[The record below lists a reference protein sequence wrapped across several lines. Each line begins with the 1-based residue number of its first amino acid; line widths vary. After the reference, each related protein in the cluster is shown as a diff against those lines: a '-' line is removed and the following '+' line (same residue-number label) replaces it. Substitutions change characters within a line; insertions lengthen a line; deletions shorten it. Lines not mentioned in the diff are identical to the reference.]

1 MMTWEQREELRNTTL
16 PLTDAE
22 KQRVL
27 QEEDEALP
35 DGESDVDGQDSH
47 EVHGGRVPTPICG
60 ICSKCHEHAAPYRPA
75 AIAWTIIRNTLLI
88 LAVFLGAFMGTT
100 FAYTVIVSIFPR
112 LLD

>member
-1 MMTWEQREELRNTTL
+1 MTWEQREELRNTTL

-27 QEEDEALP
+27 HDEDKALP
-35 DGESDVDGQDSH
+35 DGDSH

-60 ICSKCHEHAAPYRPA
+60 ICSKCYEHAAPYRPA
-75 AIAWTIIRNTLLI
+75 SIAWTIICNTLLI

-100 FAYTVIVSIFPR
+100 FAYSVIVSFFPR
-112 LLD
+112 LFD

>member
-1 MMTWEQREELRNTTL
+1 MTWEQREELRNTTL

-27 QEEDEALP
+27 QDEDKALP

-47 EVHGGRVPTPICG
+47 EVHGGRVPTP
-60 ICSKCHEHAAPYRPA
+60 
-75 AIAWTIIRNTLLI
+75 IAWTIIRNTLLI

-100 FAYTVIVSIFPR
+100 FAYSVIVSFFPR
-112 LLD
+112 LFD